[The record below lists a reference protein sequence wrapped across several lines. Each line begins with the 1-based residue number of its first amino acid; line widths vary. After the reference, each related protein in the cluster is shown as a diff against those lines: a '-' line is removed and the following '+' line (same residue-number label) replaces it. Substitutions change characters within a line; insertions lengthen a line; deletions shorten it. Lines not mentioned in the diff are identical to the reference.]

1 MSKVQLKDIA
11 QARCGDKGNKV
22 NIALFAPNDEYY
34 QLLKKQVTSEKVKK
48 HFKGLV
54 EGEVIRYEIRAVHAF
69 NFLCMDALNG
79 GGSTSI
85 RVDNLGKCFSSNL
98 LRMEIEVPEDFLIK
112 SAQITSKSEV

>member
-22 NIALFAPNDEYY
+22 NIALFAPNEEYY
-34 QLLKKQVTSEKVKK
+34 QLLKEQVTSEKVKT

-54 EGEVIRYEIRAVHAF
+54 EGEVIRYEVPMIHAF
-69 NFLCMDALNG
+69 NFLCMEALNG

-85 RVDNLGKCFSSNL
+85 RIDNLGKCFSSNL
-98 LRMEIEVPEDFLIK
+98 LRMEIEIPESFLIN
-112 SAQITSKSEV
+112 STPITSNSEV